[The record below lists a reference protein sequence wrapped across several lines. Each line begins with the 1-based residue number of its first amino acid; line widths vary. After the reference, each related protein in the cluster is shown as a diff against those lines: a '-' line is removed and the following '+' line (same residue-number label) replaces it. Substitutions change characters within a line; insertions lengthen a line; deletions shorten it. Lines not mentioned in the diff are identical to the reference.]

1 MDKDSPG
8 ADEGEG
14 EVLPLI
20 VARPSF
26 QLRSLPIQIR
36 WEVTR
41 RHPYYQ
47 AWWNFARRHYQNSVL
62 ESKYE
67 VSLRQL
73 AVYVLA
79 KIGVSGTPIDPK
91 TEFTELGAEEL
102 NVAWLSGAVHPLS
115 LRAMAAILIAAF
127 PSETAVDIGML
138 LSMAGSEDVD
148 GEPPKRHQALQRLV
162 SLDRPG
168 LDDYPD
174 EPFVSV
180 NPAASGRQINGAIA
194 ELLKTWKAERGLT
207 EQRDRSEKYYEY
219 LNIWDLRE
227 GWVDGAYDRS
237 KERKLK
243 EIAAETK
250 LSLYTL
256 HNHYCRAFEL
266 LTGHGYSPDLWCRLM
281 GQLKLAE
288 LTEDIEPRV
297 SRRRPMTSPER
308 RPVPETRLKN
318 PGSRAI
324 SSRLLTG
331 SATAT
336 DDSGLFILVSDITTL
351 IGQGHSN
358 EEVVEL
364 LGLSPKITPAVAYLR
379 DRDIDGISAQK

>member
-1 MDKDSPG
+1 MDKNNAS
-8 ADEGEG
+8 ANESEGV
-14 EVLPLI
+14 VLPQI

-26 QLRSLPIQIR
+26 QLRSLPIRVR

-62 ESKYE
+62 ESEYE
-67 VSLRQL
+67 IPLRQL
-73 AVYVLA
+73 AAYVLA

-91 TEFTELGAEEL
+91 TEFTEIGAEDL

-115 LRAMAAILIAAF
+115 LRGMAAILIAAF
-127 PSETAVDIGML
+127 PSETAIDIGML

-148 GEPPKRHQALQRLV
+148 GELPKRHQALQRLS
-162 SLDRPG
+162 SLERPG

-207 EQRDRSEKYYEY
+207 EQRDRSEKYDEY
-219 LNIWDLRE
+219 LKIWDLRE

-237 KERKLK
+237 KECRLK

-250 LSLYTL
+250 LSLYTV

-266 LTGHGYSPDLWCRLM
+266 LIGHGYSPNMWCRLM

-288 LTEDIEPRV
+288 LTEDIAPRV
-297 SRRRPMTSPER
+297 SRSRPMTSPAP

-318 PGSRAI
+318 PREKAP
-324 SSRLLTG
+324 SSGFLTG
-331 SATAT
+331 TATAT
-336 DDSGLFILVSDITTL
+336 DDSDLINLVHDIKTLLNQGLPDK
-351 IGQGHSN
+351 
-358 EEVVEL
+358 EVVEQ
-364 LGLSPKITPAVAYLR
+364 LGLSPKLIPAVAYLR
-379 DRDIDGISAQK
+379 GRDIEGMTAQK